1 MSEQT
6 KFNDDAEDATTKTVD
21 APAKKATKA
30 KKPAAK
36 KAPAKKKAAAK
47 KSTAKKSD
55 TAKGAAKTTA
65 KKAPAKK
72 TAKKTPAKKAP
83 AKKTT
88 KAKTSK
94 KKAKSDKPGK
104 TLVIV
109 ESPAKAKT
117 INKYLGDNYIVKASM
132 GHVRDLPRNDV
143 GISIEDKFTPTYE
156 VLADKEKIVSDL
168 KKSLKK
174 VDRIAYACDPD
185 REGEAIAWHL
195 SEILASKK
203 PAIRVTFNEI
213 TKQAIEKAFESP
225 SQIDMNKVNA
235 QQARRLLDRLV
246 GYKLS
251 PLLWRKVRRGLS
263 AGRVQSV
270 AVKIIVNRERLI
282 QAFRAHEYWRLSAE
296 FKDSVAEDAI
306 KFFADLHSL
315 GGSKLDP
322 KGFHIE
328 NETRATLVRDRL
340 VAGTAQVSRAD
351 VKEKADRPYPPF
363 ITSTLQQA
371 ASTKLRYTTKKTMM
385 IAQQLY
391 EGIDLGGDIGHL
403 GLITYM
409 RTDSFN
415 LAQES
420 IDAVREYIT
429 DKLGAEYLPDKPQVY
444 KTKKKSAQEAHEAIR
459 PTRPDLSP
467 ESIKQH
473 LKDDQFKLYQLIWQ
487 RFVGC
492 QMKPARYAHKT
503 IEVTITPSDKLPL
516 ASPAEGELQND
527 ERFDG
532 PAVFRITGKTLVF
545 HGHALVTGVKVK
557 ENEPLLPE
565 LPKGKTVQL
574 SKLQESQHFTQP
586 PPRYTEASLVK
597 TLEEFG
603 IGRPST
609 YSAITQ
615 TIQDRKYV
623 TQESRKLYATKLG
636 EIVTDKLGAH
646 FGDIMNTE
654 FTSQMEQNLDSVEDA
669 SGDWVALLSDFYS
682 PFKENLKQA
691 KQNMKALNED
701 PPKADVKCDQC
712 DSDMVYKYNKRDL
725 SRFLGC
731 VNYPKCRNTLAL
743 DEEDRPQI
751 PEETDKV
758 CTECGSSMVIR
769 NGKNGKFMACSAYPK
784 CKTTHEIDSE
794 GKVTK
799 APEFDQEVECH
810 ECKKP
815 MQLKRG
821 PFGYF
826 LGCSSYPKCRGKRN
840 VEISEDNKA
849 IPKEPSENEGP
860 VIDKKCSKCN
870 APMKLRRF
878 RRRAFLG
885 CSAYPKCRETAS
897 LPKDFK
903 LPPPPEPKKIGEECP
918 DCSKPLVLRT
928 GRRGHFVGCSGYP
941 ECAFT
946 RQKVN
951 N

>member
-6 KFNDDAEDATTKTVD
+6 KFNDDAEDASTKTVD
-21 APAKKATKA
+21 APKKKATKAKAKKPAVKKTAAKKPAAKTPAAKKPAAKKSPAAKDDGAKTA

-36 KAPAKKKAAAK
+36 KATKKAAAK
-47 KSTAKKSD
+47 KPAAKKAAKPKAAKKS
-55 TAKGAAKTTA
+55 
-65 KKAPAKK
+65 
-72 TAKKTPAKKAP
+72 
-83 AKKTT
+83 
-88 KAKTSK
+88 
-94 KKAKSDKPGK
+94 KAKSDKPGK

-156 VLADKEKIVSDL
+156 VLADKEKIVSEL
-168 KKSLKK
+168 KKALKK
-174 VDRIAYACDPD
+174 VDRIAYACDHD

-203 PAIRVTFNEI
+203 PAMRVTFNEI
-213 TKQAIEKAFESP
+213 TKQAIERAFENP
-225 SQIDMNKVNA
+225 SQIDMDKVNA

-270 AVKIIVNRERLI
+270 AVKIIVKRERLI

-296 FKDSVAEDAI
+296 FKESVAEDAE

-315 GGSKLDP
+315 GGAKLDP

-328 NETRATLVRDRL
+328 NEARATLIRQRL
-340 VAGTAQVSRAD
+340 EAGTAAVSRAD

-371 ASTKLRYTTKKTMM
+371 ASTKLRYTTKKAMM

-391 EGIDLGGDIGHL
+391 EGIDLGGDLGHL

-420 IDAVREYIT
+420 TDKVREYIT
-429 DKLGAEYLPDKPQVY
+429 EQFGAEYLPDKVQVY

-459 PTRPDLSP
+459 PTRPELSP

-503 IEVTITPSDKLPL
+503 IEVKITPSDKVAL
-516 ASPAEGELQND
+516 ASPLEGELQND

-532 PAVFRITGKTLVF
+532 AGVFRITGKSLVF

-557 ENEPLLPE
+557 KDEPLLPE
-565 LPKGKTVQL
+565 LPEGKTVQL
-574 SKLQESQHFTQP
+574 SKLQDSQHFTQP

-623 TQESRKLYATKLG
+623 TQESRKLHATKLG
-636 EIVTDKLGAH
+636 EIVTDKLGEH

-654 FTSQMEQNLDSVEDA
+654 FTSQMEENLDRVEDA
-669 SGDWVALLSDFYS
+669 KGDWVVLLSDF
-682 PFKENLKQA
+682 
-691 KQNMKALNED
+691 
-701 PPKADVKCDQC
+701 
-712 DSDMVYKYNKRDL
+712 
-725 SRFLGC
+725 
-731 VNYPKCRNTLAL
+731 
-743 DEEDRPQI
+743 
-751 PEETDKV
+751 
-758 CTECGSSMVIR
+758 
-769 NGKNGKFMACSAYPK
+769 
-784 CKTTHEIDSE
+784 
-794 GKVTK
+794 
-799 APEFDQEVECH
+799 
-810 ECKKP
+810 
-815 MQLKRG
+815 
-821 PFGYF
+821 
-826 LGCSSYPKCRGKRN
+826 
-840 VEISEDNKA
+840 
-849 IPKEPSENEGP
+849 
-860 VIDKKCSKCN
+860 
-870 APMKLRRF
+870 
-878 RRRAFLG
+878 
-885 CSAYPKCRETAS
+885 
-897 LPKDFK
+897 
-903 LPPPPEPKKIGEECP
+903 
-918 DCSKPLVLRT
+918 
-928 GRRGHFVGCSGYP
+928 
-941 ECAFT
+941 
-946 RQKVN
+946 
-951 N
+951 